1 MCKGFKFYTT
11 KRLDFKIETKKIP
24 LEVAVFFMVKAKN
37 SIIKINII
45 RLKYDRQ

>member
-37 SIIKINII
+37 NII